1 MYQEFSQVYD
11 ELMKEINYSEWTD
24 YLKRIFYNSKNEI
37 NEVLEFGCGSGNIT
51 LKLAESG
58 YQMTAIDISED
69 MLTVADEKANQKGI
83 NNISF
88 YLGDMTN
95 FMLDYQYDAVIACC
109 DTVNYLK
116 DMDEIQSF
124 LICSR
129 DCLKEEGLLMFDINT
144 STKYK
149 KVIKDNTFIY
159 NLDDVYCV
167 WENEP
172 DSDNNCVHFNLT
184 FFAKNSDGTY
194 NRYEENQTQYY
205 FSLEDIHH
213 CLLNLGYKNIK
224 YFNFGTFLQG
234 SNDADRV
241 QIVAEKK

>member
-24 YLKRIFYNSKNEI
+24 YLKRIFLNSQSEI
-37 NEVLEFGCGSGNIT
+37 KDVLEFGCGSGNIT
-51 LKLAESG
+51 LKLASSG
-58 YQMTAIDISED
+58 YNMTAIDISED
-69 MLTVADEKANQKGI
+69 MLTVADEKASRQGI
-83 NNISF
+83 KNISF
-88 YLGDMTN
+88 YMGDMTN
-95 FMLDYQYDAVIACC
+95 FYLDYQYDAVIACC
-109 DTVNYLK
+109 DTVNYLH
-116 DMDEIQSF
+116 DLDEIQSF
-124 LICSR
+124 LMCSR
-129 DCLKEEGLLMFDINT
+129 DCLKSGGLLMFDINT
-144 STKYK
+144 ATKYK

-172 DSDNNCVHFNLT
+172 EPEKNCVHFNLT
-184 FFAKNSDGTY
+184 FFAKNEDGTY

-205 FSLEDIHH
+205 YQLEDIHH
-213 CLLNLGYKNIK
+213 CLLNLGYKNLK

-234 SNDADRV
+234 SNDGDRV